1 MYKSALRLVKQ
12 VNILVSTRRRS
23 LLKGT
28 SRQTLVSSLLP
39 YYYIDFTADL
49 EFVFGVIIHQVVLVT
64 MSICL
69 YLLKVSVH
77 LFKMLSCLCSAIANF
92 SFRYNMHRIVAVLC
106 NWCIPRIFHDGKSRV
121 ICLVTMF
128 TPRVIVIQRSK
139 MPNFLYVLLM
149 PAKNQSESGQ
159 NIYVHLKDFIRLS
172 QKILWIVG
180 FWATISKI
188 LTFEDTETYYFF
200 EYSAVFWYFYTRYL
214 INGNSKT
221 YKSYH
226 FQKKLKKIF

>member
-92 SFRYNMHRIVAVLC
+92 SFRYNMHRIVAVLY

-128 TPRVIVIQRSK
+128 TPWVMVIQMSK
-139 MPNFLYVLLM
+139 MPNILYVLLM
-149 PAKNQSESGQ
+149 PAKNQSEFGQ
-159 NIYVHLKDFIRLS
+159 KILFGSL

-200 EYSAVFWYFYTRYL
+200 EYSAVYWYFYTRHL

-221 YKSYH
+221 YKSHH
-226 FQKKLKKIF
+226 FQKK